1 MAISTSFNLSA
12 INSTVRNEYRSPQ
25 KGSIAV
31 LLASCVEITLCL
43 LGTFGNSLTI
53 IIICQSRS
61 LQVVSNLLL
70 ASLAFADLLVS
81 AILVPMRAS
90 QHVAFYLGTTV
101 PQTVVEI
108 AGFVGRVNII
118 ASISSLTA
126 MSIDRYIA
134 LSYPILYLSS
144 VKFAKGRA
152 CIVISLIWAVSIFV
166 TSMPKFPDISDKSFL
181 VFFVAFVLTATLI
194 IAAAYY
200 NIFKIAR
207 KSIRRRRITKLA
219 TKVVRLSLT
228 TTLDSR
234 VFCYFEENNS
244 EQNDRQAHGQKK
256 ERKTASTIAIVI
268 GAFVTLVYPR
278 IILILYHFAASETAE
293 SRHARFWIRILLY
306 SNSVVNPALYVW
318 RHNEFKREFRKIL
331 LGCWRCLKCQE
342 RRSLKKNSSNKSN
355 STSVLSR
362 NKTSFERREEALRSE
377 QRECRL

>member
-1 MAISTSFNLSA
+1 MAISTSFNLSV

-25 KGSIAV
+25 KGSVAV
-31 LLASCVEITLCL
+31 LPASCVEITLCL

-53 IIICQSRS
+53 IIIYQSRS

-70 ASLAFADLLVS
+70 ASLAFTDLLVS

-90 QHVAFYLGTTV
+90 QHMAFCLGTTV
-101 PQTVVEI
+101 PQTVIEI

-134 LSYPILYLSS
+134 LSYPIFYLSS
-144 VKFAKGRA
+144 VKFAKGRG
-152 CIVISLIWAVSIFV
+152 CFVILLIWAISIFV

-181 VFFVAFVLTATLI
+181 VFFVAFVLTATFI
-194 IAAAYY
+194 IAVAYY

-244 EQNDRQAHGQKK
+244 EKNDRQACGQKK

-268 GAFVTLVYPR
+268 GAFVALVYPR
-278 IILILYHFAASETAE
+278 IILILYHFAAPETAE
-293 SRHARFWIRILLY
+293 SKHARFWIRILLY

-318 RHNEFKREFRKIL
+318 RHNEFKREFWKIL
-331 LGCWRCLKCQE
+331 LGCWRCFKCHE
-342 RRSLKKNSSNKSN
+342 RQSLKKNSSNKSN
-355 STSVLSR
+355 ST
-362 NKTSFERREEALRSE
+362 
-377 QRECRL
+377 

>member
-1 MAISTSFNLSA
+1 
-12 INSTVRNEYRSPQ
+12 
-25 KGSIAV
+25 
-31 LLASCVEITLCL
+31 
-43 LGTFGNSLTI
+43 
-53 IIICQSRS
+53 
-61 LQVVSNLLL
+61 
-70 ASLAFADLLVS
+70 
-81 AILVPMRAS
+81 MRAS
-90 QHVAFYLGTTV
+90 QHMAFRLGTTV

-134 LSYPILYLSS
+134 LSYPIFYLSS
-144 VKFAKGRA
+144 VKFAKGRG
-152 CIVISLIWAVSIFV
+152 CFVILLIWAISIFV

-181 VFFVAFVLTATLI
+181 VFFVAFVLTATFSRLR
-194 IAAAYY
+194 ANLY
-200 NIFKIAR
+200 
-207 KSIRRRRITKLA
+207 IRRHRITKLA

-244 EQNDRQAHGQKK
+244 EKNDRQACGQKK

-268 GAFVTLVYPR
+268 GAFVALVYPP
-278 IILILYHFAASETAE
+278 IILILYHSAAPETAE

-331 LGCWRCLKCQE
+331 LGCWRCLKCHE
-342 RRSLKKNSSNKSN
+342 RQSLKKNSSNKRN

-362 NKTSFERREEALRSE
+362 NKASLEKRPARSSIVN
-377 QRECRL
+377 